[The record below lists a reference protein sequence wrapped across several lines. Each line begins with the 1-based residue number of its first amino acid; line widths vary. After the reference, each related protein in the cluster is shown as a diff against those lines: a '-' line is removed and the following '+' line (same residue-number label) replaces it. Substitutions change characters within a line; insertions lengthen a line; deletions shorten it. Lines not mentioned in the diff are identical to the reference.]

1 MGEDPPDDG
10 TADGSAI
17 GLGADIRACLFDLDG
32 VLTKTAAVHSA
43 AWKESFDE
51 FLRRYDAHTGRKDQ
65 PFDENSDYE
74 NYVDGKTREDGV
86 RGFLT
91 SRGIELPEG
100 ASDDPPDAETVYGV
114 GAAKQ
119 RAFLALLDKHGPQV
133 FDGSVAYVRAARAAG
148 LKTAVVTSSANCAAI
163 LEAAG
168 ITDLFDATV
177 DGHDVAVQGL
187 KGKPAPD
194 SYLAGARAV
203 GVEPAH
209 AAVYED
215 ALAGVEAGR
224 AGRFG
229 AVVGVDRIGGQHGGH
244 LSAHGATVVV
254 TDLSELLAATGG
266 RG

>member
-100 ASDDPPDAETVYGV
+100 ASDDPG
-114 GAAKQ
+114 
-119 RAFLALLDKHGPQV
+119 RR
-133 FDGSVAYVRAARAAG
+133 DGLRRRRGQAAG
-148 LKTAVVTSSANCAAI
+148 VPSRCSTSTVRRSSTARSPTCAP
-163 LEAAG
+163 
-168 ITDLFDATV
+168 
-177 DGHDVAVQGL
+177 
-187 KGKPAPD
+187 PA
-194 SYLAGARAV
+194 R
-203 GVEPAH
+203 PA
-209 AAVYED
+209 
-215 ALAGVEAGR
+215 
-224 AGRFG
+224 
-229 AVVGVDRIGGQHGGH
+229 
-244 LSAHGATVVV
+244 
-254 TDLSELLAATGG
+254 
-266 RG
+266 